1 VDIGGALTSAD
12 LFDVLVIVF
21 LFGMFVLGYIQG
33 TIRRLLGLASIIFAF
48 LLAGQLRDP
57 LGAFLASNWTQY
69 APEYSYMLAYLF
81 VFTFTGIL
89 FTIIVQSFYH
99 TQPLF
104 ENARFVDEVLG
115 GILGIVE
122 GLVLIGCGI
131 IILDSYFRIPG
142 LPDAKS
148 WLPFLPSIFAL
159 YDPSTTAQIF
169 RSTLIPA
176 AFALIG
182 ALIPADVRALFPG
195 GEG

>member
-115 GILGIVE
+115 GVLGIVE

-142 LPDAKS
+142 LPDAKT
-148 WLPFLPSIFAL
+148 WLPFLPAIFAL

>member
-1 VDIGGALTSAD
+1 VDIGGALASAD
-12 LFDVLVIVF
+12 LFDILVFVF
-21 LFGMFVLGYIQG
+21 LFGMFVLGYFQG
-33 TIRRLLGLASIIFAF
+33 TIRRLLGLASIVFAF

-69 APEYSYMLAYLF
+69 APQYSYMLAYLF

-104 ENARFVDEVLG
+104 ENARFVDEVIGGVLG
-115 GILGIVE
+115 VVE

-131 IILDSYFRIPG
+131 IILDSYFNVPG
-142 LPDAKS
+142 LPDAKT

-159 YDPSTTAQIF
+159 YDPSTTAQVF
-169 RSTLIPA
+169 RNTLIPA
-176 AFALIG
+176 AFAVIG

-195 GEG
+195 GGA

>member
-1 VDIGGALTSAD
+1 MDIGGALTSAD
-12 LFDVLVIVF
+12 LFDILVFVF

-104 ENARFVDEVLG
+104 ENARFVDEVIGGVLG
-115 GILGIVE
+115 VVE

-131 IILDSYFRIPG
+131 IILDSYFTIPG

-169 RSTLIPA
+169 RDTLIPA
-176 AFALIG
+176 AFAVIG

-195 GEG
+195 GGA